1 MDDLQFR
8 RSLYADPNSK
18 DEALNA
24 AKNDNNERKKFAKDI
39 DALEQKITQ
48 ALTVPVP
55 DDLCDK
61 LILRQTM
68 ASHQHTKRKSRY
80 YLAIAASVAMV
91 FGVLFNF
98 LQFSSAYSGLGD
110 YALAHVYYE
119 ETTLNQLN
127 KVGKTNVS
135 LTTLNNKM
143 SAFNG
148 NFAKVTDN
156 LLAADYCRFDGVKSL
171 HLVFQGQT
179 SPVNVFIVPEREEVR
194 FTSEFNDT
202 RYQGRSAKFGSQQ
215 VIVVGDRSES
225 IERWQKNILDNIQ
238 WSA

>member
-18 DEALNA
+18 DEALNN
-24 AKNDNNERKKFAKDI
+24 AKNDNNERKKFANDI
-39 DALEQKITQ
+39 DALEQKIAQ
-48 ALTVPVP
+48 ALAVPVP

-68 ASHQHTKRKSRY
+68 ASHQQTKRKSRY
-80 YLAIAASVAMV
+80 YLAIAASIAMV

-110 YALAHVYYE
+110 YALAHVHHE
-119 ETTLNQLN
+119 EADLNRLN
-127 KVGKTNVS
+127 SVGKTSVS

-148 NFAKVTDN
+148 TFSKVTDN

-171 HLVFQGQT
+171 HLVFQSQN
-179 SPVNVFIVPEREEVR
+179 SPVNVFIVPEREEVS
-194 FTSEFNDT
+194 FTAEFYNS
-202 RYQGRSAKFGSQQ
+202 RYQGRSAKFGQQQ
-215 VIVVGDRSES
+215 VIVVGDKSET
-225 IERWQKNILDNIQ
+225 IEHWQKNIIENIQ